1 MAEKVHVTQTLGRMG
16 NRAMT
21 QQRRRLAGIAL
32 LGMGGLL
39 LVFGISYAASRLA
52 LAGFETG
59 RTVADGM
66 GGMMESGGIAMMG
79 SGAMMGSSSATG
91 GPVRSATPVTVRT
104 LSTRLAA
111 TASIDRQTNTVV
123 YGTKRVLLVALAS
136 PEGGPDM
143 TWNIDGLVNPTVV
156 IPQGARVTVD
166 FFNADADHEHG
177 WELTRQPPPYQYM
190 TMMYAAV
197 AQSGAFAMPVG
208 EATSSRWFGRTLHFT
223 ASTSGTFY
231 YLCPVPG
238 HAQKGMYG
246 RLVVR

>member
-1 MAEKVHVTQTLGRMG
+1 MTEKR
-16 NRAMT
+16 
-21 QQRRRLAGIAL
+21 QRLTGIAL
-32 LGMGGLL
+32 MGIGGLL

-52 LAGFETG
+52 LDDFGPG
-59 RTVADGM
+59 QTVADGM
-66 GGMMESGGIAMMG
+66 GGMMGSGGSAMMG

-91 GPVRSATPVTVRT
+91 GSVRPGTSATVRA
-104 LSTRLAA
+104 LSARLAA
-111 TASIDRQTNTVV
+111 TASIDRQTNTVI
-123 YGTKRVLLVALAS
+123 YGTNRVRLVALAS

-143 TWNIDGLVNPTVV
+143 TWNIDGLVNPTVM

-166 FFNADADHEHG
+166 LFNADADHQHG

-197 AQSGAFAMPVG
+197 AQDGAFAMPVSG
-208 EATSSRWFGRTLHFT
+208 ATSSRWFGRTLHFT

-246 RLVVR
+246 RFVVR